1 MCRPGTGSGDYA
13 SLNPIHM
20 GQDPVPRD
28 HISALYLQFVLAPP
42 KFPASELRVLPWLTG
57 GPFPSLHLVAFVWGQ
72 AALSG
77 FLLCDLLSENLWW
90 CHVNLT
96 AYHRSNHRGHDCL
109 VSPRLSSGNSI
120 CNSIV
125 ILIWVELISNVL
137 FVLGIYELPSVIH
150 RHISILLLVFA
161 SYGILTFF
169 FSRVA
174 CSIYSIGPFS
184 LST

>member
-1 MCRPGTGSGDYA
+1 M
-13 SLNPIHM
+13 
-20 GQDPVPRD
+20 
-28 HISALYLQFVLAPP
+28 
-42 KFPASELRVLPWLTG
+42 
-57 GPFPSLHLVAFVWGQ
+57 
-72 AALSG
+72 SG

-120 CNSIV
+120 CNFIV
-125 ILIWVELISNVL
+125 ILNLSRVDFQC